1 MLQASLFD
9 PRPGQST
16 PPSPGGG
23 QLHLRPHRSNPG
35 PHVVVQLSQRSHSHQ
50 WPGGTKN
57 GIMRQHNNY
66 LITTPKMHLLLL
78 HLLHGGRLQGSLCI
92 WFLRLHSKPFPSMCN
107 IRLPSL
113 HIEPKLQSGDPV
125 MQAMVLCPQVILFL
139 DDHGNTKRLL
149 LLVAVLVPHVAE
161 QPVHQGVHSDIKQS
175 AEISKNDH
183 WMTQSFRHHIPN

>member
-1 MLQASLFD
+1 
-9 PRPGQST
+9 
-16 PPSPGGG
+16 
-23 QLHLRPHRSNPG
+23 
-35 PHVVVQLSQRSHSHQ
+35 
-50 WPGGTKN
+50 
-57 GIMRQHNNY
+57 
-66 LITTPKMHLLLL
+66 
-78 HLLHGGRLQGSLCI
+78 
-92 WFLRLHSKPFPSMCN
+92 MCN

-149 LLVAVLVPHVAE
+149 LLCSVPVPHVAE

-183 WMTQSFRHHIPN
+183 